1 METNQQKLTKMSAQ
15 RAAATTDGLVQ
26 LQNIGNFP
34 QCFQKVRDKMLYA
47 ATRATLKKE
56 FGGGHIKDE
65 IFATVKVGVTCPTTS
80 WTEKWLW
87 QWRVCISA
95 TMTLCYFCDPQDEMN
110 YKGYLNFKASQ
121 AAPLPLTTAEEEL
134 KQIKL
139 SEVQTHTH
147 TDTDSDELLISFY
160 RERLS
165 RNGHG
170 GVSTSFLWWKQVT
183 WCHSHTC
190 GYT

>member
-65 IFATVKVGVTCPTTS
+65 IFATVKVVVNCPSTS

-87 QWRVCISA
+87 QWRVYISA
-95 TMTLCYFCDPQDEMN
+95 TMTLCYFCDPQDEMS
-110 YKGYLNFKASQ
+110 YKGYLTFKASQ

-139 SEVQTHTH
+139 SEVQTHTRTH
-147 TDTDSDELLISFY
+147 TDSDEPLISF
-160 RERLS
+160 
-165 RNGHG
+165 
-170 GVSTSFLWWKQVT
+170 
-183 WCHSHTC
+183 
-190 GYT
+190 